1 MLLARP
7 NWAVYSRL
15 VGEGDNLVK
24 PLWNQVSKV
33 NNAMMLSCER
43 TWLKGKLGDFFY
55 WLKVFIGPKLRQVSI
70 GNFHRNA
77 PNW

>member
-33 NNAMMLSCER
+33 NNAMMLLCER
-43 TWLKGKLGDFFY
+43 QCIGIAMV
-55 WLKVFIGPKLRQVSI
+55 KVGFQ
-70 GNFHRNA
+70 
-77 PNW
+77 

>member
-43 TWLKGKLGDFFY
+43 TWLRSGFN
-55 WLKVFIGPKLRQVSI
+55 S
-70 GNFHRNA
+70 RNYPTA
-77 PNW
+77 WFQCDRRAALT